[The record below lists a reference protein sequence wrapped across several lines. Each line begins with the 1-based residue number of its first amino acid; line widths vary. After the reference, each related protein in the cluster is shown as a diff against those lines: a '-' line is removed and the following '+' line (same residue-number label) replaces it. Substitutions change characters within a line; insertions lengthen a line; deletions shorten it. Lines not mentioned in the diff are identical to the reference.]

1 LYLVGKSPT
10 TERIDAGSAP
20 ETTIAGRS
28 CSDKGDGMKAA
39 RWVGDLSAAAILA
52 GVYFVAGKLGL
63 MLASVHPSASAVWP
77 PTGIALA
84 AVLLFGNR
92 VWPGILIGAFLV
104 NVTTAGTV
112 ATSLGIATGN
122 TLEALVG
129 AHLVSRFAG
138 GRRAF
143 DGPQGVF
150 LFVVLAGLASTAIS
164 PTFGVTSLALG
175 GFAPWSRYGAIW
187 LTWWLGDAGGA
198 LAVAPPLI
206 LWSVDPRPRWSRSR
220 ALEATLLLVL
230 LVLLGLLVF
239 GDPRLPAIGSYPLS
253 FLCMPVLL
261 WPAFRFGQRET
272 ATAALVLSGIA
283 VWGTLHGLGPL
294 TGETR
299 NASLLLL
306 QAFTVVSVV
315 TAMSL
320 AAVVAERRRAHR
332 ALQRQADELA
342 RSNAELQ
349 QFAYVASHDL
359 QEPLRMVTSFVQ
371 LLGQRYR
378 GRLDKDADEFIGY
391 AVEGALRM
399 RDLIND
405 LLAFS
410 RSDTTAE
417 PAQTTDCALVLRQV
431 LADLS
436 VSIEESGA
444 VITSD
449 TMPIVMADIT
459 QLTQVFQNLIGNA
472 IKFRGERR
480 PEIHVGA
487 TRQQDAWLFS
497 VRDNGIGIH
506 RDHAE
511 RIFSMFQRLH
521 PRDRYSGS
529 GIGLAICKKIV
540 ARHGGRIW
548 VESEPQRGATFCF
561 TLPFGS

>member
-1 LYLVGKSPT
+1 
-10 TERIDAGSAP
+10 
-20 ETTIAGRS
+20 
-28 CSDKGDGMKAA
+28 MKPA
-39 RWVGDLSAAAILA
+39 RWARDLAGVAILA

-63 MLASVHPSASAVWP
+63 RLALVNPSASAVWP

-84 AVLLFGNR
+84 ALLLVGYR
-92 VWPGILIGAFLV
+92 VWPGVLIGAFLV

-122 TLEALVG
+122 TLEALV
-129 AHLVSRFAG
+129 AARLVNRFAG

-150 LFVVLAGLASTAIS
+150 LFVVLAGLASTVLSA
-164 PTFGVTSLALG
+164 TFGVTSLALG
-175 GFAPWSRYGAIW
+175 GFAPWPRYGSIW

-206 LWSVDPRPRWSRSR
+206 LWSVDPRPRWSRPQ
-220 ALEATLLLVL
+220 ALEAALVL
-230 LVLLGLLVF
+230 GFLVLLGVLVF
-239 GDPRLPAIGSYPLS
+239 GDPLLPRAGRYPLS

-261 WPAFRFGQRET
+261 WPAFRFGPRET

-283 VWGTLHGLGPL
+283 VWGTLQGLGPL

-299 NASLLLL
+299 NESLLLL
-306 QAFTVVSVV
+306 QAFMVVSVV

-332 ALQRQADELA
+332 ALQRQAAELA

-378 GRLDKDADEFIGY
+378 GRLDEDANEFIGY

-399 RDLIND
+399 RGLIND

-410 RSDTTAE
+410 RSDTAAE
-417 PAQTTDCALVLRQV
+417 AAQPTDCEVVLSRA

-444 VITSD
+444 VITRD
-449 TMPIVMADIT
+449 AMPIVMADAS

-472 IKFRGERR
+472 IKFRGEKR

-487 TRQQDAWLFS
+487 TPQHEAWLFS
-497 VRDNGIGIH
+497 IRDNGIGIH
-506 RDHAE
+506 PDHAE
-511 RIFSMFQRLH
+511 RIFDMFQRLH
-521 PRDRYSGS
+521 PRDRYPGS

-548 VESEPQRGATFCF
+548 VESGPGRGATFCF